1 MNSHALESSNF
12 KNLVPLAWDTER
24 SCRWP
29 VLRPRVPGV
38 QLDGSRQGSG
48 QRGPSGRGD
57 RGPDISGKST
67 QLGANILHKGRPS
80 PGGSFPGPGSHPCG
94 HIMVTQQEAA
104 SPEPRSLT
112 GKCCRRPCPG
122 RRAVHTG
129 LAAALPTRSVC

>member
-1 MNSHALESSNF
+1 MHWSHQIFQIWS
-12 KNLVPLAWDTER
+12 PCPGTQRR
-24 SCRWP
+24 SCHWP
-29 VLRPRVPGV
+29 VRRPRVPRV
-38 QLDGSRQGSG
+38 QLDGSWQGRG
-48 QRGPSGRGD
+48 QRGPLGRGD

-80 PGGSFPGPGSHPCG
+80 TGGSFPGPSSHPCG
-94 HIMVTQQEAA
+94 HIMGTQQEAA

-129 LAAALPTRSVC
+129 LAAAFPTRSVC